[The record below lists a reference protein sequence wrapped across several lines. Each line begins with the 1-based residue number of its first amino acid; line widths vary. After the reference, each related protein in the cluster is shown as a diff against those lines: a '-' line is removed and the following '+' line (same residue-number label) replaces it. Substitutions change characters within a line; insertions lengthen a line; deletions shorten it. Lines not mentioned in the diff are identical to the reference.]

1 MLSKTCLNFISDMEV
16 TDHRHSMIDN
26 IESKIENL
34 QLQKCSLKI
43 GPFGTQ
49 LFHQKR
55 IGNRETVPSGLCY
68 IKDLTFLENKI
79 V

>member
-34 QLQKCSLKI
+34 RLQKCSLKNRSFWNLVI
-43 GPFGTQ
+43 SLETYRKQRDSTF
-49 LFHQKR
+49 R
-55 IGNRETVPSGLCY
+55 IMFYQILYLS
-68 IKDLTFLENKI
+68 
-79 V
+79 

>member
-34 QLQKCSLKI
+34 QLQKCSLKNRSFWNLVI
-43 GPFGTQ
+43 SLETCRKQRDSTF
-49 LFHQKR
+49 R
-55 IGNRETVPSGLCY
+55 IMLYQRLNLS
-68 IKDLTFLENKI
+68 
-79 V
+79 